1 MRCFDVVQQ
10 RYLQKGIAD
19 VLVIEARGRF
29 VQLAQQ
35 RVARRL
41 LRLWRQGPSRLDHE
55 SAAALVENSL
65 VGVPG
70 AVNGDPTMKLIE
82 LVEPFEYRRIRIR
95 SELIAVDGIVRVT
108 RGHFVVAW
116 IRKRL

>member
-1 MRCFDVVQQ
+1 MRRFDIVQQ

-19 VLVIEARGRF
+19 VFLIEACRGA
-29 VQLAQQ
+29 VKLAQQ
-35 RVARRL
+35 GVARRL
-41 LRLWRQGPSRLDHE
+41 VRLRRQGPSRLDHE
-55 SAAALVENSL
+55 SAASLVENSL

-70 AVNGDPTMKLIE
+70 AVNGDLTMKFPE

-95 SELIAVDGIVRVT
+95 SELIAVDGVVRIA

-116 IRKRL
+116 